1 MFSGAL
7 TGLPRTLRAM
17 ETLEKACT
25 GVWGLN
31 LLAACVL
38 HLPQLGHALGVLLV
52 FAAVFF
58 LFAAPL
64 HLLLAGGVWLSY
76 RSECARGGL
85 ACARRAW
92 DRLLCAESALFWAAY
107 WCMFAGKLPVTICL

>member
-1 MFSGAL
+1 
-7 TGLPRTLRAM
+7 M

-31 LLAACVL
+31 LLAACAL
-38 HLPQLGHALGVLLV
+38 QLPQLGQALGVLLV

-58 LFAAPL
+58 LFAMPV
-64 HLLLAGGVWLSY
+64 HLLLGAGAWLSY

-107 WCMFAGKLPVTICL
+107 WFMFAGLLPVSIGL

>member
-1 MFSGAL
+1 MAPPGRRGYTA
-7 TGLPRTLRAM
+7 AM

-25 GVWGLN
+25 GVWGVN
-31 LLAACVL
+31 LLAAL
-38 HLPQLGHALGVLLV
+38 ALQLPQLGHAVGVLLV

-64 HLLLAGGVWLSY
+64 HLVLATGAWLDYKSD
-76 RSECARGGL
+76 RARGGL

-92 DRLLCAESALFWAAY
+92 DRLLCAESTLFWAAY
-107 WCMFAGKLPVTICL
+107 WSMVGGLLPVTIGL

>member
-1 MFSGAL
+1 
-7 TGLPRTLRAM
+7 M
-17 ETLEKACT
+17 ELVEKACT

-31 LLAACVL
+31 LLAAAAFGF
-38 HLPQLGHALGVLLV
+38 PEPAHALGVLLV

-64 HLLLAGGVWLSY
+64 HLLLGAGAWLSY
-76 RSECARGGL
+76 RLERAAGGIRAARHAL
-85 ACARRAW
+85 

-107 WCMFAGKLPVTICL
+107 WAMTLGLLPLTIRL

>member
-1 MFSGAL
+1 
-7 TGLPRTLRAM
+7 M

-31 LLAACVL
+31 LLVVCAL
-38 HLPQLGHALGVLLV
+38 QLPQVGHALGVLLV

-64 HLLLAGGVWLSY
+64 HLLLAGTAWLAY
-76 RSECARGGL
+76 KGECARGGL

-92 DRLLCAESALFWAAY
+92 DRLLWAESALFWAAY
-107 WCMFAGKLPVTICL
+107 WCMVGGLLPLHIRL